1 MHSKSDNIE
10 IMSHDKAGKVIEE
23 FFESLLPRYQIG
35 LEAYIKGN
43 HFIFDCV
50 KLLYYKCH
58 KKILIVVDSIF
69 SSVDKKPKRN
79 NKPCE

>member
-35 LEAYIKGN
+35 LESSMNGS
-43 HFIFDCV
+43 D
-50 KLLYYKCH
+50 L
-58 KKILIVVDSIF
+58 IL
-69 SSVDKKPKRN
+69 K
-79 NKPCE
+79 

>member
-23 FFESLLPRYQIG
+23 FFESLPRYQIG
-35 LEAYIKGN
+35 LETYIKGN
-43 HFIFDCV
+43 HFIFDCG

-58 KKILIVVDSIF
+58 
-69 SSVDKKPKRN
+69 
-79 NKPCE
+79 